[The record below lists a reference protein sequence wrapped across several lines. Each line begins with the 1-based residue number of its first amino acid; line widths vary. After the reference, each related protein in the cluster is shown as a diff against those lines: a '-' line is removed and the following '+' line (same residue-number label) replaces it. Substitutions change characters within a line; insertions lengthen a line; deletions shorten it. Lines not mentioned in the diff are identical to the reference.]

1 MYVEIID
8 TILPEVMD
16 FLFGKNQ
23 SSEEDQRLQSL
34 KPIVTTS
41 KIWQFRSFL
50 NLFESFLL
58 NGETKVSLR
67 NKQKEAEETAK
78 IKAKAEL
85 KVKSSL
91 ASKQLS
97 DDSEAEKE
105 REGRKQ
111 VQAYFDVVEP
121 SQINHIIQA
130 FIMALIW
137 GFGAPLLVL
146 ARDNYSRFIQDIVK
160 KQFID
165 NCDFKFKKRVKHEC
179 FPQTE

>member
-1 MYVEIID
+1 M
-8 TILPEVMD
+8 
-16 FLFGKNQ
+16 
-23 SSEEDQRLQSL
+23 
-34 KPIVTTS
+34 
-41 KIWQFRSFL
+41 
-50 NLFESFLL
+50 L

-97 DDSEAEKE
+97 DDSDAEKE

-137 GFGAPLLVL
+137 GFGAPLLIS
-146 ARDNYSRFIQDIVK
+146 ARDNYSRFI
-160 KQFID
+160 
-165 NCDFKFKKRVKHEC
+165 
-179 FPQTE
+179 